1 MADKVDIT
9 WIILNVIVLIYA
21 IVLIIYG
28 MYFRKNEI
36 LSLVINN
43 ILINFFIQK
52 NYPGDSK
59 GIHRMEDSIRVA
71 HNNIYSNEDK
81 NINLIENQA
90 EMQMKYRLFFN
101 KNDKCILTN
110 YIKY

>member
-43 ILINFFIQK
+43 ILIN
-52 NYPGDSK
+52 
-59 GIHRMEDSIRVA
+59 
-71 HNNIYSNEDK
+71 
-81 NINLIENQA
+81 
-90 EMQMKYRLFFN
+90 
-101 KNDKCILTN
+101 
-110 YIKY
+110 